1 MITPKLES
9 LIWEGRAFFKTYIAG
24 GVERSTLKI
33 DNDRFIIITDI
44 TYFSTLPA
52 EPSPEFENNTHVT
65 IYANGQNTQLTVL
78 GEKGIN
84 RFMFRNGYSAIGTAG
99 GGTRDYRLL
108 PIGSHL
114 INTYLLHTTEVTFTF
129 SFGGNSLATFV
140 GNVPA
145 ESEAAYPPPTDYGRV
160 GQPGAVPVVTS
171 RQFPGTAVFENT
183 YINRPAATVD
193 SSKEYSYPVDATTQI
208 VNQLT
213 QSSPGMPYAQISYVE
228 ILGQPNNMQY

>member
-9 LIWEGRAFFKTYIAG
+9 LIWDGRAFFKTYIAG

-52 EPSPEFENNTHVT
+52 EASPEFENNTHVT

-183 YINRPAATVD
+183 FINRPAATFD